1 MYPVR
6 GCGNLCSEAG
16 QEISSGEEA
25 QRCPTMPPSVLG
37 CATTSALLPASV
49 TACLFMAPPPLPQPF
64 LGILPTMW
72 EPLGLAVPCSFPE
85 IPFSEST
92 LTFAPGPAP
101 RPHSFILGCFYSLTK
116 RIWSQDVLGP
126 WLPLE
131 LAQASSCGGGCVGW
145 ERSGEET
152 GKEPSHQQAPW
163 SVEEWGWDPCS
174 PSGKPESRQPSLL
187 LGYWCSNN
195 GLQTHRQ
202 PQGLP

>member
-1 MYPVR
+1 MCHVR
-6 GCGNLCSEAG
+6 GYGNLCSESG

-25 QRCPTMPPSVLG
+25 QHCPTMPLSVLG
-37 CATTSALLPASV
+37 CATTFTLLPASV
-49 TACLFMAPPPLPQPF
+49 TASLHGTPYLPPAS

-72 EPLGLAVPCSFPE
+72 EPLGLAVPCSFRE

-131 LAQASSCGGGCVGW
+131 LAQASSCGGGWVGW
-145 ERSGEET
+145 ERSREET
-152 GKEPSHQQAPW
+152 RKEP
-163 SVEEWGWDPCS
+163 
-174 PSGKPESRQPSLL
+174 R
-187 LGYWCSNN
+187 Y
-195 GLQTHRQ
+195 
-202 PQGLP
+202 PQLP